1 MTTEAKLAQLGLTLP
16 PAAKPQGLYR
26 PIVVVDDMAY
36 LSGHIP
42 VGADGSPITGRLG
55 QDIDQETGAGI
66 ARQVGLAMLAT
77 LQAELGSLDRV
88 ERLIKLTGFVNCAP
102 DFTAQPV
109 VINGCSQLL
118 ADLFGP
124 ERGVAARS
132 AVGAA
137 SLPLGVPVEI
147 EAVFKVTP
155 AATAE
160 PVNT

>member
-1 MTTEAKLAQLGLTLP
+1 MTIEAKLAQLGLTLP
-16 PAAKPQGLYR
+16 PAAKPLGLYR
-26 PIVVVDDMAY
+26 PIIVDDGMAY

-42 VGADGSPITGRLG
+42 VEADGSPVTGRLG
-55 QDIDQETGAGI
+55 QDIDQETGAAI

-88 ERLIKLTGFVNCAP
+88 ERLIKLTGFVNCTP
-102 DFTAQPV
+102 DFTAQPA

-118 ADLFGP
+118 ADLLGP
-124 ERGVAARS
+124 ERGTGARS

-147 EAVFKVTP
+147 EAIFRVTSG
-155 AATAE
+155 E
-160 PVNT
+160 

>member
-1 MTTEAKLAQLGLTLP
+1 MTIEAKLTQLGLTLP
-16 PAAKPQGLYR
+16 SAAKPLGLYR
-26 PIVVVDDMAY
+26 PIIVDNGTAY

-42 VGADGSPITGRLG
+42 VGADGSPVTGRLG
-55 QDIDQETGAGI
+55 QDIDQETGSQI

-88 ERLIKLTGFVNCAP
+88 ERLIKLTGFVNCTP
-102 DFTAQPV
+102 DFTAQPA

-124 ERGVAARS
+124 DRGVAVRS
-132 AVGAA
+132 AVGAG

-147 EAVFKVTP
+147 EAIFKVS
-155 AATAE
+155 
-160 PVNT
+160 V